1 MDFTEIRR
9 HVIGALFSD
18 EALFERLVLKGGNAL
33 ELVHRVISRGSVDV
47 DLSIKDE
54 FLDLAVTESRIFRAL
69 RQEFERIGYR
79 VFDEHFEVIPPPS
92 VKDDPWWGGYAI
104 EFKLIDQAR
113 AKALDWNLEK
123 MRIQSETIDAWQGRK
138 FKVQISK
145 HEYCEG
151 KVSAEVDGRTIYVY
165 TEEMCAIEK
174 LRAICQQMPE
184 YGRKNRVARARD
196 FYDVY
201 QTVTQRGIDL
211 ALPENLE
218 LFRQIFDAKRVPLKL
233 LALIDGTYDFHES
246 DWAAVAAV
254 APGEV
259 HDFRFYFDF
268 VVAEISKLKSLWK
281 E

>member
-1 MDFTEIRR
+1 LDFTEIRR
-9 HVIGALFSD
+9 HVIVALFSD
-18 EALFERLVLKGGNAL
+18 EVLFERLVLKGGNAL
-33 ELVHRVISRGSVDV
+33 ELVHQVISRGSVDV

-69 RQEFERIGYR
+69 QKEFERIGYF
-79 VFDEHFEVIPPPS
+79 VFDEHFEVIPPPT

-104 EFKLIDQAR
+104 DFKLIERTRAEALNWKLMKMQIQA
-113 AKALDWNLEK
+113 
-123 MRIQSETIDAWQGRK
+123 ETIDARQGRK
-138 FKVQISK
+138 FTVEISK
-145 HEYCEG
+145 HEYCGG
-151 KVSAEVDGRTIYVY
+151 KVSAEMDGKTIYVY

-184 YGRKNRVARARD
+184 YGRKHRVARARD

-211 ALPENLE
+211 ALPENMD

-233 LALIDGTYDFHES
+233 LARIDGTYDSHES

-254 APGEV
+254 VPGEV
-259 HDFRFYFDF
+259 HGFRFYFDF
-268 VVAEISKLKSLWK
+268 VVAEISKLEALWK